1 MKEERRLTA
10 EPAIKGKLK
19 YVQSLGGASGYGGAW
34 FLTLME
40 DEAGQLWLVYGSR
53 DRNVEGETLQVAP
66 FPAEGKDDPQSY
78 MEEHSGEISRTDV
91 SNGFLRTHGV
101 QM

>member
-66 FPAEGKDDPQSY
+66 NDKDSSEKIFQ
-78 MEEHSGEISRTDV
+78 E
-91 SNGFLRTHGV
+91 NGLNE
-101 QM
+101 